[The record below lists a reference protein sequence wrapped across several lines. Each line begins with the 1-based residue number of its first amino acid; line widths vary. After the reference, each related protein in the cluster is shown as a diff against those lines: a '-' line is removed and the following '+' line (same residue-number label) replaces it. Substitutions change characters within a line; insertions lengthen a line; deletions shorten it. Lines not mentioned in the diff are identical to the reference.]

1 SHMRIYLSSLG
12 CVRNQV
18 DSEIM
23 MGRLAGAGHTLCDA
37 PEEADVIVI
46 NTCAFI
52 ESAAEEAI
60 EEILTL
66 CGWKKEGACKKL
78 IVAGCLP
85 QRYGRST
92 AESIPEVDLFL
103 GTGAYERITEAVENN
118 WPSGKCLLPPV
129 SHALLSS
136 WNTPRIHGT
145 WPVGYI
151 KIMEGCG
158 RHCTYC
164 IIPELRGPLRS
175 RAADDIA
182 AEAELLAG
190 RDFPEIV
197 LVGQDTT
204 SWGRDLG
211 TGRQFAGLL
220 AEIAQRT
227 PSKRLRFLYGHPDRI
242 DNRLLETVASFPNI
256 CRYFDIPIQ
265 HASGKILRRMGRKHD
280 SRQLLSCIERI
291 RDKIPDAALR
301 TTVMVG
307 FPGETEEE
315 FEKLLEFVQYAE
327 FDHLGAFI
335 YSDAKDLASHRL
347 DGHVDP
353 QTAQDRHDLL
363 MQRQADISLSK
374 NRRKTGSIMKVLVEG
389 RSEDGWFFG
398 RTQYQAPEVDGVT
411 FIETD
416 NAQIGTSMEVR
427 ITEADE
433 YDITGVPA

>member
-1 SHMRIYLSSLG
+1 MHIYLDSLG

-23 MGRLAGAGHTLCDA
+23 LGKLVEADHTRCETPDI
-37 PEEADVIVI
+37 ADVIVI

-60 EEILTL
+60 DEILAL
-66 CGWKKEGACKKL
+66 SEWKKRGPCRKI

-85 QRYGRST
+85 QRYGRQT
-92 AESIPEVDLFL
+92 AEALPEADVFL
-103 GTGAYERITEAVENN
+103 GTGAYESIAEAVESQ
-118 WPSGKCLLPPV
+118 WPAGTCLFPDPSRARLQ
-129 SHALLSS
+129 S
-136 WNTPRIHGT
+136 WNTARINDT

-151 KIMEGCG
+151 KVMEGCG

-175 RAADDIA
+175 RQAEDIA
-182 AEAELLAG
+182 AEAGLFADK
-190 RDFPEIV
+190 DFSEII

-204 SWGRDLG
+204 SWGLDLDKG
-211 TGRQFAGLL
+211 QLFADLL
-220 AEIAQRT
+220 AKTAEKA
-227 PSKRLRFLYGHPDRI
+227 PNKRIRFLYGHPDRI
-242 DNRLLETVASFPNI
+242 DERLLETVAKYPNI

-265 HASGKILRRMGRKHD
+265 HASSKILKRMGRGYD
-280 SRQLLSCIERI
+280 SRQLLLCIERI

-307 FPGETEEE
+307 FPGETDADFEE
-315 FEKLLEFVQYAE
+315 LLKFVEHVE

-335 YSDAKDLASHRL
+335 YSDAQDLASHRL
-347 DGHVDP
+347 NRHVAP
-353 QTAQDRHDLL
+353 QTAQDRHDIL

-374 NRRKTGSIMKVLVEG
+374 NQGKIGSLMEILVEARSENGIFYG
-389 RSEDGWFFG
+389 RS
-398 RTQYQAPEVDGVT
+398 RYQAPEIDGVT
-411 FIETD
+411 FIKTK
-416 NAQIGTSMEVR
+416 NAKIGTCMQTR

-433 YDITGVPA
+433 YDLTGVPA